1 MTELNGD
8 GIGERR
14 YRDSTEAAAAILL
27 GFITPALAPLN
38 ENGGNGRGSAAGD
51 GNGDDGDGN
60 CDEPEPFQPAGYRIP
75 DEYRLEVEED
85 GSGCVIH
92 VRRNANGQNQD
103 AVTLVVIA
111 HRPLIVSSMSRATDN
126 SVWYTV
132 KWLGTDGQ
140 VREEVMAA
148 SDIAGGAKL
157 LQLSDL
163 VVTKSTTNSAAK
175 YLAELVSENSVWL
188 EERCTRVATQLGW
201 QGDGAGEFV
210 FGPGRPCEVT
220 DVKNA
225 GPWLAGHC
233 ESGSLAAW
241 VECACSLSHS
251 RQAQAMIAGGFASV
265 LLRLLKVPSFAIDSS
280 GGSSGGKS
288 IMLGLTAAEWG
299 DPASVMQSWKDTGTA
314 IEHYFAVV
322 RGMPVFADETQLVR
336 DPVQI
341 ENVIYGLTQGKS
353 KARSRQDGSG
363 LLPVTAWES
372 VLMTT
377 GEKPLTS
384 FTGKSGV
391 IPRVITMAGT
401 PLASASEAAMVKDV
415 SGSNFGQAGPAFVK
429 HVLASSAAEL
439 QKRYQQLESELAAAA
454 GDRIAARRAS
464 AVAVLK
470 LASQLAMEAGLVLAG
485 DGETWPW
492 LVAGGGADDEGD
504 GSMPRRALREAL
516 TWAQANAHRFIG
528 HGEFIIQHQE
538 VLGCWALD
546 RGQPFISFVPATLA
560 AFLRSQGYDAE
571 AIRLAWRDEGWILS
585 KDGKTSVPVHIQPG
599 EKAKHVK
606 VLLLEDIIAPE
617 GTMPEDEAWVAPNG
631 GSNRASWA
639 SRQAR

>member
-1 MTELNGD
+1 MSEMNGAEPPFSPEGREIAISLLAAN
-8 GIGERR
+8 GI
-14 YRDSTEAAAAILL
+14 YVNDDS
-27 GFITPALAPLN
+27 
-38 ENGGNGRGSAAGD
+38 
-51 GNGDDGDGN
+51 DD
-60 CDEPEPFQPAGYRIP
+60 ESREPFQPAGYTIP
-75 DEYRLEVEED
+75 SEYLLNVEDD
-85 GSGCVIH
+85 GSGHVIH
-92 VRRNANGQNQD
+92 LRRGGQNGNT
-103 AVTLVVIA
+103 VTQVIIA
-111 HRPLIVSSMSRATDN
+111 HRPLIISAMSRATDG
-126 SVWYTV
+126 SSWYTL
-132 KWLGTDGQ
+132 KWLGTDGL

-148 SDIAGGAKL
+148 GDIASGAKL

-163 VVTKSTTNSAAK
+163 VVTKSTMNSAAK

-188 EERCTRVATQLGW
+188 EGKCTRVATQLGW
-201 QGDGAGEFV
+201 QGDGAEEFV
-210 FGPGRPCEVT
+210 SGPGRPCEVT

-233 ESGSLAAW
+233 ESGRLAAW
-241 VECACSLSHS
+241 VECAKSLSHS
-251 RQAQAMIAGGFASV
+251 KQAQAMIAGGFASV

-288 IMLGLTAAEWG
+288 IMLGFTAAEWG

-391 IPRVITMAGT
+391 VPRVITMAGT
-401 PLASASEAAMVKDV
+401 PLADAAEAAMVREV
-415 SGSNFGQAGPAFVK
+415 SSGNFGQAGPAFVN
-429 HVLASSAAEL
+429 HILASSLADV
-439 QKRYQQLESELAAAA
+439 QKRYQQIESELAGIA

-470 LASQLAMEAGLVLAG
+470 LASQLATEAGLMAAG
-485 DGETWPW
+485 SEETWPW

-504 GSMPRRALREAL
+504 GSVPRRALREAL
-516 TWAQANAHRFIG
+516 TWAQANGHRFIG
-528 HGEFIIQHQE
+528 HGDFIVQHQE
-538 VLGCWALD
+538 TFGCWAVD
-546 RGQPFISFVPATLA
+546 RSQQFISFVPATLA
-560 AFLRSQGYDAE
+560 QFLRDQGYDAE
-571 AIRLAWRDEGWILS
+571 AVRLAWRDEGWIAS
-585 KDGKTSVPVHIQPG
+585 KDGKTSVVVHIQPG
-599 EKAKHVK
+599 QKARHVK
-606 VLLLEDIIAPE
+606 VVMLEDIVAAE
-617 GTMPEDEAWVAPNG
+617 GSLPDDDAWVTPHG
-631 GSNRASWA
+631 GSHRAGWA
-639 SRQAR
+639 SQHGQVTL

>member
-1 MTELNGD
+1 MSETGGFEFSETTE
-8 GIGERR
+8 R
-14 YRDSTEAAAAILL
+14 AAAILL
-27 GFITPALAPLN
+27 SSIEARASASALL
-38 ENGGNGRGSAAGD
+38 GD
-51 GNGDDGDGN
+51 DADGDDGG
-60 CDEPEPFQPAGYRIP
+60 EPFLPRGYRIP
-75 DEYRLEVEED
+75 DEYLLEIEND
-85 GSGCVIH
+85 GSGNVVH
-92 VRRNANGQNQD
+92 LRRGGQNGNTITQ
-103 AVTLVVIA
+103 VVIA
-111 HRPLIVSSMSRATDN
+111 HRPLIISGMSRATDG
-126 SVWYTV
+126 SSWYTL

-140 VREEVMAA
+140 VREEVMA
-148 SDIAGGAKL
+148 SGDIAGGVKL

-163 VVTKSTTNSAAK
+163 VVTKSSVNSAAK
-175 YLAELVSENSVWL
+175 YLAELVSENAVWL
-188 EERCTRVATQLGW
+188 ESNCTRVATQLGW
-201 QGDGAGEFV
+201 QGDGAEEFV

-233 ESGSLAAW
+233 ESGRLAAW
-241 VECACSLSHS
+241 VECAKSLSHS
-251 RQAQAMIAGGFASV
+251 KQAQAMIAGGFASV

-288 IMLGLTAAEWG
+288 IMLGFTAAEWG

-391 IPRVITMAGT
+391 VPRVITMAGT
-401 PLASASEAAMVKDV
+401 PLADAAEAAMVREV
-415 SGSNFGQAGPAFVK
+415 ASGNFGQAGPAFVN
-429 HVLASSAAEL
+429 HVLASSLADV
-439 QKRYQQLESELAAAA
+439 QKRYQQIESELASTAA
-454 GDRIAARRAS
+454 DRIAARRAS

-470 LASQLAMEAGLVLAG
+470 LASQLAVEASLMLAG
-485 DGETWPW
+485 DEEAWPW
-492 LVAGGGADDEGD
+492 LVAGGDADDEGD
-504 GSMPRRALREAL
+504 GSTPRRALREAL
-516 TWAQANAHRFIG
+516 TWAQSNAHRFIG
-528 HGEFIIQHQE
+528 HHEFIIQHQE
-538 VLGCWALD
+538 VYGCWAMD
-546 RGQPFISFVPATLA
+546 RSQPFISFVPATLA
-560 AFLRSQGYDAE
+560 AFLRGQGYDAE
-571 AIRLAWRDEGWILS
+571 AVRLAWRDEGWIAS

-599 EKAKHVK
+599 EKGKHVK
-606 VLLLEDIIAPE
+606 VTLLEDIIALE
-617 GTMPEDEAWVAPNG
+617 GSLPDDEAWVAPNG

-639 SRQAR
+639 RSQAR